1 MTKSPLGFDLL
12 DPTGRDM
19 VDIPTLWNAGITNV
33 ESLFDKLGKDF
44 DTLSMEPGNKTSD
57 VKSLDPDTKKPIW
70 TSVVTDSTGVQ
81 IAQKVDKASEDLSGK
96 TIWTSRIS
104 IGGKTVT
111 VVDKQTENG
120 WEREVKN
127 G

>member
-1 MTKSPLGFDLL
+1 MTKSPMGYDLL
-12 DPTGRDM
+12 EPAGNDN
-19 VDIPTLWNAGITNV
+19 VDIPTLWNAAVANT
-33 ESLFDKLGKDF
+33 EALFKQMSGDF
-44 DTLSMEPGNKTSD
+44 DALSMKPGNKTSD
-57 VKSLDPDTKKPIW
+57 VKSLAPDTKKPIW